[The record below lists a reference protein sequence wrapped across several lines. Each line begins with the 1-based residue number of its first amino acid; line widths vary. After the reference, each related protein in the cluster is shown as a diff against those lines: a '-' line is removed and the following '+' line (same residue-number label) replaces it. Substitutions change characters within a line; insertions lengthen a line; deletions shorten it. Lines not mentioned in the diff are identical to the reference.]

1 MDCYGLLT
9 SCRDLNWPWVDDSF
23 PLARIKSVDYCL
35 THCVDLWGRPL
46 DGSLLWWFPYLC
58 DDYFGVLEGKELLE
72 VKSKLRL
79 THIWLNCAAGF
90 VIMNDWVFMREP
102 LLSRGIRW
110 VCLHVSY
117 RVIVRPWYSSV
128 ILHFLVHFPLDWHWS
143 SLCHNGGL
151 SLSFCD
157 SLVEHEFLFEL
168 EGRNCIVWWHCW
180 LPDDCCLLS
189 SC

>member
-58 DDYFGVLEGKELLE
+58 DDCFGVLEGKELLG

-102 LLSRGIRW
+102 LLSRRIRW

-128 ILHFLVHFPLDWHWS
+128 ILHFWFIFLLTDIGVLYATMAA
-143 SLCHNGGL
+143 

-180 LPDDCCLLS
+180 LPDDCWLLS